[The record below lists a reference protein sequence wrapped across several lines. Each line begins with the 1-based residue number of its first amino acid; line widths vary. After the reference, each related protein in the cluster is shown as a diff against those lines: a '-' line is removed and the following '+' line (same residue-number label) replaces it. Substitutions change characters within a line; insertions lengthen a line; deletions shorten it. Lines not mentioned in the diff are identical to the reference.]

1 MAQKLLLLFFFFFK
15 SVIYIYIN
23 SEFIAA
29 APVEFLH
36 SITGT
41 WSVAQTTYYRHK
53 VIIKNT
59 SQKPIT
65 ELKLVIE
72 KLSGPLWGLSSTNV
86 KNIYEL
92 PQWQKVLNPGSDC
105 IFVYIQGGPQ
115 AVVSVLSY
123 H

>member
-1 MAQKLLLLFFFFFK
+1 MAQ
-15 SVIYIYIN
+15 S
-23 SEFIAA
+23 A
-29 APVEFLH
+29 
-36 SITGT
+36 
-41 WSVAQTTYYRHK
+41 YYRHK

-65 ELKLVIE
+65 DLKLLIE
-72 KLSGPLWGLSSTNV
+72 NLSGPLWGLSPTNV

-92 PQWQKVLNPGSDC
+92 PLWQKVLNPGAEC

-115 AVVSVLSY
+115 AKLSVLSY